1 MTQVDKILKKSMF
14 ILNIL
19 NIAYG
24 YQNNAFI
31 WQPTQLS
38 EAWH

>member
-1 MTQVDKILKKSMF
+1 MF

-19 NIAYG
+19 NNTYG

-38 EAWH
+38 EVLK